1 MINDIMKQQVNIAD
15 KVILELLEIAGV
27 NPYDETGNINR
38 NIKEDL
44 YEKGYMII
52 MSQDKIEL
60 CDLTGHPYR
69 TYKLETT
76 YSFDGK
82 NAKATIGYKLI

>member
-38 NIKEDL
+38 NIK
-44 YEKGYMII
+44 
-52 MSQDKIEL
+52 
-60 CDLTGHPYR
+60 
-69 TYKLETT
+69 
-76 YSFDGK
+76 
-82 NAKATIGYKLI
+82 